1 MGPRLRIVDF
11 IDERQQLEVLEV
23 LVNIFSVHCMREVG
37 LVCLVHPD
45 EPLQHVLV
53 LKLKPIIVDVI
64 RVQLIAIFVEVI
76 DLDTAEELQVP
87 L

>member
-1 MGPRLRIVDF
+1 
-11 IDERQQLEVLEV
+11 
-23 LVNIFSVHCMREVG
+23 MREVG

-64 RVQLIAIFVEVI
+64 RVQLIAILVEVI